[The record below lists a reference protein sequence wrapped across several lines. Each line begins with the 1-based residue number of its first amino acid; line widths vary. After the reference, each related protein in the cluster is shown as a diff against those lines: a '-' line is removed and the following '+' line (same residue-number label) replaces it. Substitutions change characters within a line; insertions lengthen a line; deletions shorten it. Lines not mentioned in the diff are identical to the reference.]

1 MPRIETKNEIKQIV
15 KKYAQ
20 ELKKNNFSF
29 ESIYLFGSYIKG
41 KPTRWSDIDVAVVS
55 DRFKND
61 WDKNEDL
68 LWHLR
73 RKVDTKIEPHGF
85 SIKDFQDISDPMVY
99 EIKKTGIKV
108 A

>member
-1 MPRIETKNEIKQIV
+1 MKIKVLNLYAGIGGNRLLWPENIEVTAVENDAEIAKA
-15 KKYAQ
+15 Y
-20 ELKKNNFSF
+20 
-29 ESIYLFGSYIKG
+29 
-41 KPTRWSDIDVAVVS
+41 S